1 MKIPPAL
8 KIWSLLLAAVAMQ
21 PARADEAP
29 QAAAAK
35 SGQSQTQTQSTTTVQ
50 PDGQSQTQ
58 SSGQV
63 QVQADGVQV
72 QADGFQVQADGD
84 GTVVTKTIVVRV
96 GPDGKIEIKD
106 AIPDDV
112 KQKMKEARETAERQA
127 AEIEQDVKRKIAAA
141 EEQAREATRR
151 EPQQLQSVPATGFG
165 MQGSITVIGPDGVK
179 RTQTFGSD
187 GGTVPGLQQLLE
199 KSLEAAG
206 ADLPDEVRRRL
217 DEAFRRQGPNQAD
230 EQGQRPQKNTSQEVS
245 RKLDLIL
252 ERLEKLEQAMS
263 GLQATRP
270 AEKP

>member
-21 PARADEAP
+21 PARADEVP

-50 PDGQSQTQ
+50 RDGQSQTQ
-58 SSGQV
+58 SSGQ
-63 QVQADGVQV
+63 VQV

-127 AEIEQDVKRKIAAA
+127 AEIQQDVKRKIAAA

-217 DEAFRRQGPNQAD
+217 DEAFRRQGPNQAG
-230 EQGQRPQKNTSQEVS
+230 EQGQRPQANASQEVS

-252 ERLEKLEQAMS
+252 ERLEKLEQAVS
-263 GLQATRP
+263 GLQAARP